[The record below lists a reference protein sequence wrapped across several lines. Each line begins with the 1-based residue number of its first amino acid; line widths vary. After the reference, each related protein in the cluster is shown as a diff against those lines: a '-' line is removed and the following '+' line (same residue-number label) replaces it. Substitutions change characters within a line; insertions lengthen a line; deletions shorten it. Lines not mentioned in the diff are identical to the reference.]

1 MPDYRNIINRIWQ
14 FFRGSPSRQPLEGYR
29 QSIAYH
35 DAYLRHNFDLPET
48 PIRPT
53 YGDLNLSYELLEM
66 YHWCYEYR
74 HSIDAIAADC
84 FQQIDGEVGSW
95 YVPEELSDGTKVNP
109 EILLIAKE
117 LAAERNGK
125 NLILGGDF
133 LVRAAIEALA
143 FGDSFV
149 ELGIDKVDG
158 KWDIISS
165 QYLPTFSMFLD
176 QDQHSGT
183 NAYIQRAKLAPS
195 NDDVE
200 FAPLKILHFKYK
212 SRGLYGNALGFPSTE
227 PWRKFKDASI
237 ALETAARDVGIVPW
251 LHIMGEGK
259 TETDRDL
266 YRQRHESMLSSGVIS
281 NLYLMNGADVRKAAN
296 ESGNSL
302 KPLMEYW
309 LQLRFQCIPPR
320 TPVWMFPGL
329 SNTDGGAKDLNGQ
342 PALTYARFVAEIRS
356 MVGEQVR
363 WAICVK
369 MVLRYGYDFYWQN
382 KHFDVKWPHW
392 VLTPLSNYAQEIK
405 GDNQDGK

>member
-1 MPDYRNIINRIWQ
+1 MPDYRKIINRIWQ
-14 FFRGSPSRQPLEGYR
+14 FFRGGSTQQPLQGYR
-29 QSIAYH
+29 QTTLYRGSQ
-35 DAYLRHNFDLPET
+35 LRTFDLPET
-48 PIRPT
+48 PVRPT
-53 YGDLNLSYELLEM
+53 YGDLSLSYELLEM
-66 YHWCYEYR
+66 YYWCYEYR
-74 HSIDAIAADC
+74 HAIDAIAADC
-84 FQQIDGEVGSW
+84 FQQVDGEVGSW

-117 LAAERNGK
+117 LATGRNGK

-149 ELGIDKVDG
+149 ELGINKIGG
-158 KWDIISS
+158 KWDIVSS

-176 QDQHSGT
+176 QDQQSETLSCVQRTRLTPSG
-183 NAYIQRAKLAPS
+183 
-195 NDDVE
+195 DDVE

-251 LHIMGEGK
+251 LHIMPEGK
-259 TETDRDL
+259 TVDYKND
-266 YRQRHESMLSSGVIS
+266 YMQRHESMTSSGILP

-302 KPLMEYW
+302 KPLMDYW

-356 MVGEQVR
+356 MIGEQVR

-369 MVLRYGYDFYWQN
+369 YALRFGKWDN
-382 KHFDVKWPHW
+382 PPFDVKWPHW

-405 GDNQDGK
+405 RDDQDSK